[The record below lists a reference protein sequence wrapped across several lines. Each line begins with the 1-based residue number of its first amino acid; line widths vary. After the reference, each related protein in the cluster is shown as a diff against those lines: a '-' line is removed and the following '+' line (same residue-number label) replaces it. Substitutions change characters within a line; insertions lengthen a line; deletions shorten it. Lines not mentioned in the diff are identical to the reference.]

1 MHFRQL
7 AKIFQQFPP
16 HAAIGQSFGDMGR
29 PTSRNSHIWQL
40 PGMKVWT
47 RSVSQGTRNTATAPG
62 SSCLGRRTT
71 SSTWQLQQSVQS
83 RDHAVIT
90 TKAIAVMTS
99 VTGAQTARSGLEGV
113 SEFKTVVIA

>member
-47 RSVSQGTRNTATAPG
+47 RSVPQGTRNTATAPW
-62 SSCLGRRTT
+62 SSCLGGRTT
-71 SSTWQLQQSVQS
+71 STWQLRQSAQS

>member
-7 AKIFQQFPP
+7 AQILQQFPP
-16 HAAIGQSFGDMGR
+16 HAAISQSFGDMAR
-29 PTSRNSHIWQL
+29 PTSRNSHIWRL
-40 PGMKVWT
+40 PGMKAWT
-47 RSVSQGTRNTATAPG
+47 RSLSRGSRNTATSPW

-71 SSTWQLQQSVQS
+71 STWQLQQSAQS